1 MLKLKKGFLL
11 KLLAVATIC
20 CPMFVFAENLQSA
33 DALLQKY
40 APVPEVKVAQ
50 PEVKKEVV
58 GYTVQ
63 DIVKM
68 LPIYVSNSGS
78 YVSLNLDYYHRDQF
92 INIVPNVPTP
102 EEMLFVA
109 ARVEA
114 FNSNNFGNC
123 EEFYLHLNQ
132 LEKNFDIMRSRD
144 WLAEYTFRQ
153 YLKVLFNGGRPP
165 YEENVSATQSLLQ
178 RLQNPETFSGHR
190 STCEEHEKYFVRF
203 KEILDAVTQAAPAIV
218 EQNKRIAQ
226 AIRDTK
232 NKEYEDVA
240 AKSAAREKTRN
251 ACLNSNQY
259 KLYSF
264 SQMIAGNRTQIAWAQ
279 QVIEREK
286 AGAKISGYVNKQ
298 IMYEKGNQIA
308 SLKASNEEKFKYYK
322 AAGGTAK
329 NIDSVNAISVNPCAE
344 L

>member
-1 MLKLKKGFLL
+1 MKLKSRLFF
-11 KLLAVATIC
+11 KLFAVATIL
-20 CPMFVFAENLQSA
+20 CPMFALAENLQSA

-50 PEVKKEVV
+50 PEIKKEVV

-68 LPIYVSNSGS
+68 LPIYVDHRGKYGRLNS
-78 YVSLNLDYYHRDQF
+78 DYYDRDRF
-92 INIVPNVPTP
+92 INTVPNVPTP

-109 ARVEA
+109 ERVEA
-114 FNSNNFGNC
+114 FNQANFGSC
-123 EEFYLHLNQ
+123 DRYYLHLSQ

-144 WLAEYTFRQ
+144 WLAEYAFRS
-153 YLKVLFNGGRPP
+153 YLETLFNGKSNPD
-165 YEENVSATQSLLQ
+165 EWNVSATLDLLKS
-178 RLQNPETFSGHR
+178 LQNPETFAGR
-190 STCEEHEKYFVRF
+190 SECSEHEKYFVQF

-232 NKEYEDVA
+232 IKEYEDVA
-240 AKSAAREKTRN
+240 AKSVAREKTRN

-259 KLYSF
+259 KLYYF
-264 SQMIAGNRTQIAWAQ
+264 SQIIAGNLTQIAWAQ
-279 QVIEREK
+279 QAIEREK

-308 SLKASNEEKFKYYK
+308 SLKASNEEKFKYYR

-329 NIDSVNAISVNPCAE
+329 KIDGVIAASVNPCAE